1 MKNERLKHY
10 EVRLTTIGPVYVGN
24 GKEYGKKEY
33 ILENGYIYVPD
44 QARFWDFL
52 EERGLVED
60 YEDYLVNQ
68 KMDLGVWLASKKIYQ
83 KNYDEFTLTKYECG
97 KLDKRHQ
104 ILPFIKDPY
113 GMPYIPGSSLKG
125 MLRTA
130 LLAYDIKQNP
140 SKFRFLKNEIDTEIE
155 KSRPKNRRLLNSQAS
170 KLERVSLES
179 KIDVSNDKAFLKKMS
194 GIIVGDSQPM
204 ENNCLGLYKKI
215 DVDDTGKRNEL
226 PIYRESIKPGTE
238 IVFSLT
244 IDSSRSEYDIDI
256 QRIKESL
263 KLFSEYYYQS
273 YLSKFAGTL
282 KPADDNIWIGGGVG
296 FVDKTVIYSLLQD
309 DVPKEKRFA
318 NKAVEATKE
327 ILSNQFPG
335 KHNRDFDVSPHVLKL
350 ANDNHQFG
358 QCKIVFTEV

>member
-60 YEDYLVNQ
+60 YEDYLINQ

-97 KLDKRHQ
+97 KLDKRHP
-104 ILPFIKDPY
+104 INPFIKDPY

-140 SKFRFLKNEIDTEIE
+140 SKFRFLKNEIDNEIK
-155 KSRPKNRRLLNSQAS
+155 KSHSGKKMFL
-170 KLERVSLES
+170 
-179 KIDVSNDKAFLKKMS
+179 NDKASNLEEITFGLDANDGKVLLKKMS
-194 GIIVGDSQPM
+194 GILVGDSRPL
-204 ENNCLGLYKKI
+204 EHSCLGLYRKVDI
-215 DVDDTGKRNEL
+215 DATGKRNAL
-226 PIYRESIKPGTE
+226 SIYRESIKPGTE

-244 IDSSRSEYDIDI
+244 IDSSRNEYDIDI
-256 QRIKESL
+256 QRIIDSIKF
-263 KLFSEYYYQS
+263 FSEYYYNC
-273 YLSKFAGTL
+273 YLSKFPGTL
-282 KPADDNIWIGGGVG
+282 KPAEDTVWIGGGVG
-296 FVDKTVIYSLLQD
+296 FVDKTVVYSLLQD
-309 DVPKEKRFA
+309 DAPIDKHFA
-318 NKAVEATKE
+318 NKAVELTKE
-327 ILSNQFPG
+327 ILSIKFFKNH
-335 KHNRDFDVSPHVLKL
+335 KKDFDISPHVLKL
-350 ANDNHQFG
+350 ASDNHQFG